1 MAREQK
7 QYSNAFL
14 DYQEYIVNNEN
25 YRGIPFNRKADG
37 SIVWLATKQTEI
49 GRGRI
54 EWAKERA
61 KEFGIDTNEDGWMAK
76 VMYEVHPTKIKPCQ
90 ICGRELSL
98 NYVYASK
105 NFIKAIFKEFDCIDD
120 AYEITEL
127 TDIVQIIDILIAS
140 EYEMDYIKEFLIEK
154 FRLKELSERSSIG
167 EVVEA
172 CINACKYGTCNYL
185 SPGAM
190 SNYPDRLCGFHS
202 YNRCCRSK
210 EDKGR
215 HKENMDS
222 YNKDRR
228 AYEYWSDG
236 NISLANKYMK
246 SKYFKGATADHIG
259 PISLGFKHES
269 VFMQRATSSEN
280 SSKRDRISETDI
292 KKLLKLERKYNNNS
306 MSWYGEIIWEFIK
319 NNYQSLN
326 MEDVRNALKQ
336 NVHNYMEILYVI
348 KNNTGVDFLYNALI
362 KHKEQYFDYDYKFD
376 ENGYPTQIQEKVK
389 TDLYDKEI
397 ARLHR
402 VSLESIDEY
411 HNKENRN
418 LKFDLSGE
426 QVEMLKATIAMIR
439 TGNYQMSL
447 NKLRELVY
455 SIQNR
460 LIEFYLK

>member
-1 MAREQK
+1 MAREKK
-7 QYSNAFL
+7 QYSKEFIE
-14 DYQEYIVNNEN
+14 YQEYIARNEN
-25 YRGIPFNRKADG
+25 YKGIPFKRKPDG
-37 SIVWLATKQTEI
+37 SVVWLAPKQTEI

-54 EWAKERA
+54 EWARERA
-61 KEFGIDTNEDGWMAK
+61 IELGINTNEDGWMAK

-90 ICGRELSL
+90 TCGRLLSL

-105 NFIKAIFKEFDCIDD
+105 AFIKAIYKEFDFIDD
-120 AYEITEL
+120 DYEITET
-127 TDIVQIIDILIAS
+127 TDINQIIKILLDS
-140 EYEMDYIKEFLIEK
+140 EYELDYIKEFLIDK
-154 FRLKELSERSSIG
+154 FKLTSLNQSSDI
-167 EVVEA
+167 EEIVEE
-172 CINACKYGTCNYL
+172 CIKKCKYGTGSYL
-185 SPGAM
+185 GPGAM
-190 SNYPDRLCGFHS
+190 SNFPDRLCGFHS

-292 KKLLKLERKYNNNS
+292 RKLIKLERKYDINS

-319 NNYQSLN
+319 ENYKNLDV
-326 MEDVRNALKQ
+326 EDIRNALKQ
-336 NVHNYMEILYVI
+336 NVHNYMEILYAI
-348 KNNTGVDFLYNALI
+348 KLNTGVEFLYNILI
-362 KHKEQYFDYDYKFD
+362 KPKEKYFEYNYKFD
-376 ENGYPTQIQEKVK
+376 ENGYPTNIDEKVK

-397 ARLHR
+397 NRLYR
-402 VSLESIDEY
+402 VSLESIEEY

-418 LKFDLSGE
+418 LKFDLSDE
-426 QVEMLKATIAMIR
+426 QVKMLKDTIIIIK
-439 TGNYQMSL
+439 TGDYQKSFNSL
-447 NKLRELVY
+447 RVLVQ
-455 SIQNR
+455 SIQNS
-460 LIEFYLK
+460 LIECYLK

>member
-7 QYSNAFL
+7 QYSNVFL
-14 DYQEYIVNNEN
+14 DYQEYIVKNEN

-37 SIVWLATKQTEI
+37 SVVWLATKQTEV
-49 GRGRI
+49 GKGRI
-54 EWAKERA
+54 EWAKKRA

-105 NFIKAIFKEFDCIDD
+105 NFIKSILKEFDCIDD
-120 AYEITEL
+120 GYEITEL

-154 FRLKELSERSSIG
+154 FRLRELSERSSIG
-167 EVVEA
+167 EVVDA
-172 CINACKYGTCNYL
+172 CINACKYGTCIYL

-280 SSKRDRISETDI
+280 SSKRDRISEIDI

-319 NNYQSLN
+319 NNYQVLN

-397 ARLHR
+397 SRLHR

-418 LKFDLSGE
+418 LKFDLSDE
-426 QVEMLKATIAMIR
+426 QVEILKSTIAMIR

-460 LIEFYLK
+460 LIECYLK